1 MTGRFVVLGVT
12 FQLTSDQRSRPVRY
26 AELARAL
33 GLDSGHADQA
43 GRDQSRPDEGG
54 WALLGDVRSAVL
66 RLRRGKGM
74 VLGPR

>member
-12 FQLTSDQRSRPVRY
+12 FQLTSDRRSRPVRY

-33 GLDSGHADQA
+33 GLDSRPDQT
-43 GRDQSRPDEGG
+43 GPDQSRSGEGG
-54 WALLGDVRSAVL
+54 RAPLGDVRSAVL

-74 VLGPR
+74 VLDPG